1 METDEERM
9 TVAKSILHMIDGH
22 MNRFSKGQKR
32 IAGYILEHYN
42 EAASMTASR
51 LGKLV
56 GVSES
61 TVVRFASE
69 LGYDGYP
76 SMQRALQEMIR
87 GRLTS
92 TQRIQ
97 AAGSQI
103 LTSCGRW
110 LARQTAKPLT
120 TLWTASKGRGISIF
134 WVPDPLLL

>member
-76 SMQRALQEMIR
+76 SMQRALQEMID
-87 GRLTS
+87 LY
-92 TQRIQ
+92 
-97 AAGSQI
+97 AAHPGGGEY
-103 LTSCGRW
+103 LFRPGY
-110 LARQTAKPLT
+110 P
-120 TLWTASKGRGISIF
+120 GRGAT
-134 WVPDPLLL
+134 VRY